1 MTLHFETRNL
11 HRESWCVFCW
21 PSTAG
26 MQSKLRS
33 NFFSLRLPWRKLN
46 YHLQVVINW
55 RKLLGEGWGHV
66 STSFSFLTPSH
77 EDLCRLYACCLG
89 LYKFISASILLIYR
103 LLFLWCAAAPLALAL
118 FPPSVLQVST
128 SPKG

>member
-1 MTLHFETRNL
+1 MRQGTSTEKAD
-11 HRESWCVFCW
+11 VFSVGHLLLAC
-21 PSTAG
+21 SLSFG
-26 MQSKLRS
+26 VI
-33 NFFSLRLPWRKLN
+33 FFSLRLPWRKLN

-118 FPPSVLQVST
+118 FPPSVLKVST
-128 SPKG
+128 SPEG